1 MFKGGFMRFN
11 GKYVGITAAVALLI
25 VSALAMPGLAQMRP
39 RHSGDGQGPNLFLLM
54 RAAQLT
60 DAQKTQ
66 AHTIFQNSRQNTQQI
81 LSQLMPLRQQLNS
94 SLYTTG
100 TADPNLLAQITALQN
115 QLQQERLNVF
125 QQVWSQ
131 VLSQTQQSQVA
142 AAFAQLQ
149 ANRAQRENIWK
160 SLKQQQNP

>member
-1 MFKGGFMRFN
+1 MRFN
-11 GKYVGITAAVALLI
+11 RKYVGITAAVALLV

-39 RHSGDGQGPNLFLLM
+39 GHGGNRQSPNLFFLM

-66 AHTIFQNSRQNTQQI
+66 ARTLFQSSRQNTRLI
-81 LSQLMPLRQQLNS
+81 ISQLMPLRQQLNS

-100 TADPNLLAQITALQN
+100 TADPNLLAQINALQS
-115 QLQQERLNVF
+115 QLQQARLNVF

-142 AAFAQLQ
+142 TAFAQFQ
-149 ANRAQRENIWK
+149 ANRAQRESIWR